1 MKCKICLF
9 LIRDNI
15 KIFSMF
21 IGLDQTCIFLGK
33 FEMSIYDIK
42 YVKHEFL
49 CEILIHADI

>member
-1 MKCKICLF
+1 
-9 LIRDNI
+9 
-15 KIFSMF
+15 MF
-21 IGLDQTCIFLGK
+21 IGLDQTCIFFGK